1 MSEPKFIEQPKSSLL
16 TNPTYGRIYLKTALD
31 KDNER
36 DFMQALHQIVD
47 SLMAQ
52 ESDSSESA
60 SPISQKSKAA

>member
-52 ESDSSESA
+52 SDGSELASSTH
-60 SPISQKSKAA
+60 QRSKAV